1 MHDRL
6 DPHRNQYGYQNTCY
20 TSGALGSFVRV
31 PQLLEHRRFML
42 SAPILPFSHLLRNR
56 MKHIFLCV
64 RHLCTYIHV
73 VLQIQVDAGASARD
87 RLDTYLTTYG
97 YLGF

>member
-1 MHDRL
+1 ML
-6 DPHRNQYGYQNTCY
+6 Y
-20 TSGALGSFVRV
+20 LGGPRELCAS
-31 PQLLEHRRFML
+31 PTPLEHRRFLL

-87 RLDTYLTTYG
+87 HLDTYLTTYG
-97 YLGF
+97 YLGFFSPLGNDGRDDEGSS